1 MSEKSEKKDDPVADD
16 GRTPGAAHELV
27 DEGGVDQGGDGEVRP
42 SGAAGVDQGG
52 DGEVPGGAAGADQGG
67 EPTEQVTA
75 AEEVPGATRLRLRR
89 APRYRSFGLTGTIL
103 GVVAGVVLAL
113 SFTAASNYSM
123 QTIAGYFAAIFGL
136 IGAVAGLGLAVLIE
150 RRRS

>member
-52 DGEVPGGAAGADQGG
+52 DGEVPGGAGADQSG

-75 AEEVPGATRLRLRR
+75 ADEVPRALRLRR